1 MSINGEPKPGGSIVQ
16 LFLIMERISIA
27 LAVFGGG
34 LLTLLAIFITA
45 DVLGRGYGGL
55 YSGATDEI
63 AGYAM
68 CLAVTWSLAYTLT
81 IDKHVRVNLLLT
93 VVPVRVAR
101 WLDWLA
107 LALLTTFAIMLAYN
121 CWFLASESF
130 EFNSRSPGVLQ
141 TPIGVPQ
148 AAMAL
153 GFSVLG
159 IQGIVMLLYAT
170 VDPDGFE
177 RRRSADRES
186 APAQFDI

>member
-1 MSINGEPKPGGSIVQ
+1 MGIGGEPKQGAWIVR
-16 LFLIMERISIA
+16 LFLVTERISIA
-27 LAVFGGG
+27 LAIFGGG
-34 LLTLLAIFITA
+34 LLSVLAIFITA

-93 VVPVRVAR
+93 AVPVRIGR

-107 LALLTTFAIMLAYN
+107 LALLTAFAIMLAYN

-153 GFSVLG
+153 GFTVLAV
-159 IQGIVMLLYAT
+159 QGLIMLIYAT
-170 VDPDGFE
+170 LDPESFH
-177 RRRSADRES
+177 RRRLAES
-186 APAQFDI
+186 ETAPAQFDI

>member
-1 MSINGEPKPGGSIVQ
+1 MSISDEPKYAGWIVRLFLVMERVSIV
-16 LFLIMERISIA
+16 
-27 LAVFGGG
+27 LAIFGGG
-34 LLTLLAIFITA
+34 ILSLLAFFVTA

-93 VVPVRVAR
+93 AVSPKVGR

-107 LALLTTFAIMLAYN
+107 LAMLTAFATMLAYN
-121 CWFLASESF
+121 CWFLASESL

-153 GFSVLG
+153 GFTVLAA
-159 IQGIVMLLYAT
+159 QGLIMLIYAT
-170 VDPDGFE
+170 VDPEGFQ
-177 RRRSADRES
+177 RRRLADSEA

>member
-1 MSINGEPKPGGSIVQ
+1 MSINGEPDRGGSIGR
-16 LFLIMERISIA
+16 LFLIMERVSIM
-27 LAVFGGG
+27 LAVFGGA
-34 LLTLLAIFITA
+34 LLILLAIFITA
-45 DVLGRGYGGL
+45 DVLGRGSGGF

-68 CLAVTWSLAYTLT
+68 SLAVTWSLAYTLT

-93 VVPVRVAR
+93 VVPARIAR

-153 GFSVLG
+153 GFTVLG
-159 IQGIVMLLYAT
+159 VQGLIMLLYAT
-170 VDPDGFE
+170 VDPDGFQ
-177 RRRSADRES
+177 RRRAADSES